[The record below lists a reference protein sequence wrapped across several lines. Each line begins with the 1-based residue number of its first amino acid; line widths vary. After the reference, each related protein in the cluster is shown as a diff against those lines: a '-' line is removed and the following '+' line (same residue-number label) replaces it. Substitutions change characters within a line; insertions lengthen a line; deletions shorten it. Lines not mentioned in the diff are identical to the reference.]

1 MGRKY
6 DDTAGVKRIFDL
18 PFASLNAREVFRH
31 RSAEEMV
38 ANIEFPQNHRRAS
51 SRMVSSLIL
60 FFVDWFW
67 ETNDHQRIEIYRTTM
82 IEVTDA
88 DGEDLQVC
96 PY

>member
-1 MGRKY
+1 MIY
-6 DDTAGVKRIFDL
+6 DFRLDHSVLQRIPWVVSTMIPAKAEHIFAL

-60 FFVDWFW
+60 FRRLVQGD
-67 ETNDHQRIEIYRTTM
+67 
-82 IEVTDA
+82 
-88 DGEDLQVC
+88 
-96 PY
+96 